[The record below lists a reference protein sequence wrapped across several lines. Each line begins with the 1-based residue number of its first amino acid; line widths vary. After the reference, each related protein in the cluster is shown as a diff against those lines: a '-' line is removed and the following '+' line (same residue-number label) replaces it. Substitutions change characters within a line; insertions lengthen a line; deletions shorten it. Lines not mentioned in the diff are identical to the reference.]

1 MAFSGVLS
9 LSAVHFLAKT
19 GHLGEELACP
29 NPSPHEMHDGEFSL
43 VQTAEE

>member
-9 LSAVHFLAKT
+9 SSAAHFLVKT

-29 NPSPHEMHDGEFSL
+29 DPSPHMTHDGEFSL
-43 VQTAEE
+43 VQAAKE